1 MTLSTR
7 IWSGHGDNRPN
18 KAAPIVSQIEETP
31 SRQYGRR

>member
-7 IWSGHGDNRPN
+7 IWSGHGDNKPN
-18 KAAPIVSQIEETP
+18 NEAPIVSQIDEAA